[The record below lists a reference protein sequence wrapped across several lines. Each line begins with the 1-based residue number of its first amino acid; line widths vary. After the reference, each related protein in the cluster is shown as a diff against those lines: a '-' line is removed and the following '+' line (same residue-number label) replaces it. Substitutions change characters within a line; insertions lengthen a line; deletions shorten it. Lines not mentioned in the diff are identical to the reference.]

1 MAWILLMLSGLLET
15 VWAAALSASHGFSR
29 LRPTLLFVV
38 AAALSMAGLS
48 YAMRSIPIGT
58 GYAVWVAIGAVGTAV
73 YGMIALGDPVSAG
86 RIVCLGLIVSGVVGL
101 KLLH

>member
-29 LRPTLLFVV
+29 LRPTLLFVT

-48 YAMRSIPIGT
+48 YAMRSIPVGT
-58 GYAVWVAIGAVGTAV
+58 GYAVWVAIGAVGTAA
-73 YGMIALGDPVSAG
+73 YGMIALGDPASAG

>member
-1 MAWILLMLSGLLET
+1 MAWIVLMLSGLLET

-58 GYAVWVAIGAVGTAV
+58 GYAVWVAIGAVGTAA
-73 YGMIALGDPVSAG
+73 YGMIALGDPASAG
-86 RIVCLGLIVSGVVGL
+86 RIVCLGLIVAGVVGL
-101 KLLH
+101 KLMH

>member
-29 LRPTLLFVV
+29 LRPTLLFVA

>member
-29 LRPTLLFVV
+29 LRPTLLFVA

-58 GYAVWVAIGAVGTAV
+58 GYAVWVAIGAVGTAA